1 VKKIFPIIIGLI
13 SLSLVGII
21 VIQVLWLKN
30 MVLLKREQ
38 VKHRIQDAVQLAG
51 SNLVQHKANYNIDP
65 KSFPSLVP
73 GEFSLQY
80 LRPNTI
86 GQRLSTGQISDIIK
100 KAFHVYDLD
109 DMKFEFGVATVAAE
123 AGFMEKQSKDFVTV
137 YNENSL
143 KNFIHAIPLNSPSG
157 SETENLS
164 PNELLTVIA
173 INYKSIVF
181 ESLWLPIV
189 SAIVFTL
196 LIMTAFY
203 LTVRTML
210 RQKKLSEIKNDFINN
225 MTHEFKTPLAT
236 ISLAVDALRNDKVV
250 SNKEKMSYFSTIIKE
265 ENKRMNRQV
274 ETILKAALL
283 DKQEVQLLLRP
294 LHTHQVIKDVVA
306 NFTLQLEEKNGK
318 AELLL
323 NAENDFIDADEVH
336 FSNLINNLIDNAI
349 KYCKEDQPPII
360 KISTESTV
368 KSLLIVIEDN
378 GIGMNKETAKR
389 VFEKFYRA
397 HTGNI
402 HNVKGFGLGL
412 SYVKTMVEAHGG
424 EIKVDSILGK
434 GSTFT
439 IELPLKKLQRQPVI
453 SPVPA

>member
-1 VKKIFPIIIGLI
+1 MPGDY
-13 SLSLVGII
+13 SL
-21 VIQVLWLKN
+21 
-30 MVLLKREQ
+30 E
-38 VKHRIQDAVQLAG
+38 
-51 SNLVQHKANYNIDP
+51 
-65 KSFPSLVP
+65 
-73 GEFSLQY
+73 Y

-86 GQRLSTGQISDIIK
+86 GQRLSANQISEIIRK
-100 KAFHVYDLD
+100 EFHTYELD
-109 DMKFEFGVATVAAE
+109 NIEFEFGIATATG
-123 AGFMEKQSKDFVTV
+123 AGIMEKQSKNFVNV
-137 YNENSL
+137 YNENSP
-143 KNFIHAIPLNSPSG
+143 KNYSVIYPLNSPSG

-164 PNELLTVIA
+164 PNEILIVIA
-173 INYKSIVF
+173 INYQSLVF
-181 ESLWLPIV
+181 ESLWLPII

-236 ISLAVDALRNDKVV
+236 ISLAVDALRNEKVV
-250 SNKEKMSYFSTIIKE
+250 SDKEKMSYFSTIIKE

-294 LHTHQVIKDVVA
+294 LHAHQAIKDVVE
-306 NFTLQLEEKNGK
+306 NFSLQLEEKNGR

-336 FSNLINNLIDNAI
+336 FSNLIINLIDNAI
-349 KYCKEDQPPII
+349 KYSKDDQPPII
-360 KISTESTV
+360 KITTQSTA
-368 KSLLIVIEDN
+368 KSFVITIEDN
-378 GIGMNKETAKR
+378 GIGMNKETVKR

-424 EIKVDSILGK
+424 EIKVDSVLGK

-439 IELPLKKLQRQPVI
+439 LEFPLKKLQHQPVI

>member
-1 VKKIFPIIIGLI
+1 MKKIFPIIIGLI

-30 MVLLKREQ
+30 MVLLRQEQ
-38 VKHRIQDAVQLAG
+38 MRHRIQDGVTLAG
-51 SNLVQHKANYNIDP
+51 NTLVQHKSNYNYNIDP
-65 KSFPSLVP
+65 KTFHNLITD
-73 GEFSLQY
+73 ELEY
-80 LRPNTI
+80 LRPNTL
-86 GQRLSTGQISDIIK
+86 GQRLTTTQITDIIK
-100 KAFHVYDLD
+100 KAFHTYDLD
-109 DMKFEFGVATVAAE
+109 EVKFEFGVATATD
-123 AGFMEKQSKDFVTV
+123 AGIMEKQSKNFVNV
-137 YNENSL
+137 YNENSP
-143 KNFIHAIPLNSPSG
+143 KDYPVIYPLNSPSG

-164 PNELLTVIA
+164 PNEILIVITL
-173 INYKSIVF
+173 NYRSLVF
-181 ESLWLPIV
+181 ESLWLPII

-236 ISLAVDALRNDKVV
+236 ISLAVDALRNEKVV
-250 SNKEKMSYFSTIIKE
+250 SDKEKMSYFSTIIKE

-294 LHTHQVIKDVVA
+294 LHAHQVIKDVVE

-318 AELLL
+318 AEVLL

-336 FSNLINNLIDNAI
+336 FSNLIINLIDNAI
-349 KYCKEDQPPII
+349 KYSKEDQPPII
-360 KISTESTV
+360 KITTQSTP
-368 KSLLIVIEDN
+368 KSFVIVIEDN

-389 VFEKFYRA
+389 VFEKFFRA

-424 EIKVDSILGK
+424 EIRVESVLGK

-439 IELPLKKLQRQPVI
+439 MEFPLKKLQRQPAM
-453 SPVPA
+453 SPIPA

>member
-30 MVLLKREQ
+30 MVLLRQEQ
-38 VKHRIQDAVQLAG
+38 MRHRIQDGVTLAG
-51 SNLVQHKANYNIDP
+51 NTLVQHKSNYNYNNDSKAFHNLITDE
-65 KSFPSLVP
+65 L
-73 GEFSLQY
+73 EY

-86 GQRLSTGQISDIIK
+86 GQRLTAAQITDIIK
-100 KAFHVYDLD
+100 NAFHTYDLNEV
-109 DMKFEFGVATVAAE
+109 KFEFGIATYGV
-123 AGFMEKQSKDFVTV
+123 GVMEKQSKNFVNV
-137 YNENSL
+137 FNENNP
-143 KNFIHAIPLNSPSG
+143 KDYPVTYPLNSPSG

-164 PNELLTVIA
+164 PNEILIVITL
-173 INYKSIVF
+173 NYRSLVF

-236 ISLAVDALRNDKVV
+236 ISLAVDALRNEKVV
-250 SNKEKMSYFSTIIKE
+250 SDKEKMSYFSTIIKE

-294 LHTHQVIKDVVA
+294 LHAHQVIKDVVE
-306 NFTLQLEEKNGK
+306 NFTLQLEEKNGR
-318 AELLL
+318 AEVLL

-336 FSNLINNLIDNAI
+336 FSNLIINLIDNAI
-349 KYCKEDQPPII
+349 KYSKEDQPPII
-360 KISTESTV
+360 KITTQSTP
-368 KSLLIVIEDN
+368 KSIVIVIEDN
-378 GIGMNKETAKR
+378 GIGMNKETVKR

-424 EIKVDSILGK
+424 EIKVDSVLGK
-434 GSTFT
+434 GSIFT
-439 IELPLKKLQRQPVI
+439 MEFPLKKLQHQPVM